1 MKLHK
6 FDRDTWIYDAIK
18 MAYEAGA
25 RCGLKN
31 IEEECDKVYALTRYI
46 HPPTKVLRDPP
57 HSTLEDMKITRMKW
71 KIHVLPFVEENK
83 DKMTLDEM
91 ISALQIKYIIS
102 DEFKTRIE
110 NEYNTTGN
118 SGHRPQVRGS

>member
-1 MKLHK
+1 MKLNTI
-6 FDRDTWIYDAIK
+6 DRNTWVYDAIK

-46 HPPTKVLRDPP
+46 HPPTKVLRRPP
-57 HSTLEDMKITRMKW
+57 TLTEERKHLTNDEW
-71 KIHVLPFVEENK
+71 KGRVVTWINKNK
-83 DKMTLDEM
+83 DKKSLDEV
-91 ISALQIKYIIS
+91 INTLQKGYFIS

-110 NEYNTTGN
+110 NEYND
-118 SGHRPQVRGS
+118 